1 MINGLQIELTNK
13 CTLKCPRCSRTDFIK
28 QFPKQWKNTDINLQ
42 DLKRFID
49 IDLAGKMVLLSGN
62 YGDPIYHNDMIEVVR
77 FLKERQAR
85 IRIAT
90 NGSYKSIEWWKE
102 LADVLTKDDEI
113 VFAIDGLPKNF
124 TKYRIN
130 GDWKS
135 IADGIRIMRESKVT
149 MSWQYIR
156 FSYNIDDV
164 NTAETLSKQLGFD
177 SFTVM
182 DSNRWDNGTEWL
194 TPNINNVSLAKV
206 RWKQLSE
213 KNVVEIDPVCANN
226 QEHFISAEGRYT
238 PCCHAA
244 EHRFYY
250 KTKFYKE
257 KNAYDIKETTLSAVL
272 NYPTTVEFVKTIHT
286 AKPEVCT
293 FSCPKAETDV

>member
-1 MINGLQIELTNK
+1 
-13 CTLKCPRCSRTDFIK
+13 
-28 QFPKQWKNTDINLQ
+28 
-42 DLKRFID
+42 
-49 IDLAGKMVLLSGN
+49 
-62 YGDPIYHNDMIEVVR
+62 MIEVVR
-77 FLKERQAR
+77 FFKEKKAR
-85 IRIAT
+85 VRIAT

-149 MSWQYIR
+149 MIWQYIR

-177 SFTVM
+177 SFTVI

-194 TPNINNVSLAKV
+194 TPNVNNVSLAKINW
-206 RWKQLSE
+206 RSDSDIT
-213 KNVVEIDPVCANN
+213 IDADCSTND
-226 QEHFISAEGRYT
+226 QHFISAEGRYT
-238 PCCHAA
+238 PCCFSS

-257 KNAYDIKETTLSAVL
+257 KNAYNIKETTLSAVL
-272 NYPTTVEFVKTIHT
+272 NYPTTVEFFKTIHT
-286 AKPEVCT
+286 AKPDVCT
-293 FSCPKAETDV
+293 FSCPKVETDG

>member
-1 MINGLQIELTNK
+1 MINGLHIELTNK
-13 CTLKCPRCSRTDFIK
+13 CTLKCPRCSRTEFIK
-28 QFPKQWKNTDINLQ
+28 QFPHAWKNQDLDLQ
-42 DLKRFID
+42 DLKKFID
-49 IDLAGKMVLLSGN
+49 VDLAGKKILLCGN
-62 YGDPIYHNDMIEVVR
+62 YGDPIYHNDMIEFVR
-77 FLKERQAR
+77 FFKEKKAR
-85 IRIAT
+85 VRIAT
-90 NGSYKSIEWWKE
+90 NGSYKSIDWWTE
-102 LADVLTKDDEI
+102 LSKVLSYDDEI

-124 TKYRIN
+124 TKSWIN

-149 MSWQYIR
+149 MIWQYIR

-194 TPNINNVSLAKV
+194 TPNINNVSLAKINWGSDSDV
-206 RWKQLSE
+206 T
-213 KNVVEIDPVCANN
+213 IDADCSTND
-226 QEHFISAEGRYT
+226 QHFISAEGRYT
-238 PCCHAA
+238 PCCFSS

-272 NYPTTVEFVKTIHT
+272 NYPTTVEFFKTIHI
-286 AKPEVCT
+286 AKPDVCT
-293 FSCPKAETDV
+293 FSCPKVETDV